1 MNIVFAVK
9 GGDFLLKKNIHST
22 YMDSMTSVFNTKLT
36 FTFVFSSK
44 FLHFVGKD
52 IDCHTHSGK
61 VILKFFLSKYRSEYF
76 FGNHFIQVENINE
89 FKN

>member
-1 MNIVFAVK
+1 
-9 GGDFLLKKNIHST
+9 
-22 YMDSMTSVFNTKLT
+22 MDSMTSAFNTKLT
-36 FTFVFSSK
+36 FTFDIQLVFSSK

-76 FGNHFIQVENINE
+76 FGNHFIQVENMNE
-89 FKN
+89 LKN

>member
-1 MNIVFAVK
+1 
-9 GGDFLLKKNIHST
+9 
-22 YMDSMTSVFNTKLT
+22 MDSMTSAFNTKLT
-36 FTFVFSSK
+36 FTFDIQLVFSSK

-61 VILKFFLSKYRSEYF
+61 VIFKFFLSKYRSEYF
-76 FGNHFIQVENINE
+76 FGNHFIQVENMNE